1 MLKALRL
8 PATLLL
14 ALVGALLAPKSSADT
29 LTFQQGVGGYT
40 GLKQTT
46 LFEFAPTSVN
56 GGLAAGTWTVDEGDA
71 VNDNRTKQGL
81 IWFDNIFGSSPGQIP
96 FGSTIT
102 EATITATYDDP
113 SSSGFAVHRMLQTWS
128 PATATW
134 DTFTAGVQSDGTE
147 AAVVATTT
155 FSNPNLNTSGNYNA
169 YGTSLTADLQLFSN
183 GTPNYGWVVVPT
195 SGTSGWG
202 WTVAQTNSA
211 VLSVTFTPPASV
223 LSATITGPANSSTV
237 GQNFTITATASTV
250 SPATVTS
257 VTFKDGA
264 TVLGVDT
271 TSPYSWGVT
280 GAALGTHTLTAMVTD
295 SNSATA
301 TSAPVNVT
309 VVNLA
314 PTVSI
319 ASPANGASVGTSF
332 TISANAADP
341 DGTVSSVAFYDGATL
356 LGTDTASPY
365 TWSVTGAAVG
375 NHALTVVAT
384 DNNSAST
391 TSAVVNVAVA
401 VPILIG
407 PAGSGVQTFG
417 TAPPTIQWS
426 TLSLSGGPGDVSSG
440 SGIDTAMSTIA
451 ASSITTALGSQSG
464 SGTSGNAYW
473 RSGDQK
479 LGTQPTGN
487 KMTLLMARLQND
499 SGGTIAGLTV
509 AYNLGVALTPAE
521 EIKGHRV
528 YWSKTGAAG
537 TWTAAGDFLQATPGT
552 TAVSFNIP
560 SLAWANGDSLYIVWT
575 DDNGTT
581 NPDGDFTIDDVN
593 FTITGPQPPTVA
605 ITNPANGATV
615 FTTFTIDAIA
625 ADSDGAITSVAFYD
639 GATLLFTDT
648 TSPYSYTWTGAS
660 VGAHMLTAVA
670 LDNSST
676 STTSTTVNVTV
687 SANSPPVVTLTSPAD
702 LANITTTSTM
712 LTANIA
718 DPEGAAQTVTF
729 YGRERAPIN
738 PGPDFTLIAIPDTQF
753 YSENTG
759 RNPGA
764 PSNSGANISFF
775 NDITDWITANRVSR
789 NIPFVAHMGDMVQN
803 VDSIDAEWVRADG
816 AMWRIENPLTT
827 MLTHGIPWGG
837 APGNHDYSASTG
849 VAVKWNEYFGT
860 ARWAGRP
867 YFGGNYGTNNNN
879 NYQFFKASG
888 LDFLVINLGYRTSTF
903 DIAVHDWADAL
914 MKAHPSH
921 RVILTSHWII
931 GTGHPASFGGQGQA
945 LYDNLKDNPNFFLM
959 LCGHI
964 HGDGRRSDVFEG
976 RTIYTVLSD
985 FQSVFNGGNGFL
997 RTLVFS
1003 PANNRITSE
1012 MYSPTLNRLATTAD
1026 TATYQGTYAMDYNM
1040 QGSVMNWTPLGTVN
1054 IPASG
1059 TSASLNWAGLQT
1071 GKTYEWYAVSNDGV
1085 FLASSSA
1092 RRFITPIGT
1101 PPTVAITS
1109 PANNTTYF
1117 APFTVN
1123 ITATAGDTDGTVT
1136 KVEFYRGAT
1145 KIGEDTSAPY
1155 ESTASG
1161 LGIGSYALTAVATDN
1176 LGNFTTSAVVTVSA
1190 TTLDSDSDGIPDS
1203 YETTHGLNSAN
1214 AADAVLDKDGDGV
1227 SNRDEFIFGTAA
1239 SVSDRYAYSA
1249 AYNSPAGTTTVTF
1262 ATSTGRT
1269 YSVYYR
1275 NSLEAGT
1282 WQAASGVVTGTGAA
1296 MQWTD
1301 DGTVTG
1307 SLPSAAGKRFY
1318 RIEATVVP

>member
-1 MLKALRL
+1 MLQALRL

-14 ALVGALLAPKSSADT
+14 ALVGALLSPKSSADT

-46 LFEFAPTSVN
+46 LFEFAPSSVN
-56 GGLAAGTWTVDEGDA
+56 GGLAAGTWTVDEGGA

-81 IWFDNIFGSSPGQIP
+81 IWFDNIFGSNPGQIP

-102 EATITATYDDP
+102 SATVTATYDDA

-134 DTFTAGVQSDGTE
+134 DTFTAGVQADGTE
-147 AAVVATTT
+147 AAAAATTT
-155 FSNPNLNTSGNYNA
+155 FSNPNSNASGTYNA

-183 GTPNYGWVVVPT
+183 GAPNYGWGVLPT

-202 WTVAQTNSA
+202 WSAAQTNSA
-211 VLSVTFTPPASV
+211 VLSITFTPP
-223 LSATITGPANSSTV
+223 G
-237 GQNFTITATASTV
+237 
-250 SPATVTS
+250 
-257 VTFKDGA
+257 GA
-264 TVLGVDT
+264 
-271 TSPYSWGVT
+271 
-280 GAALGTHTLTAMVTD
+280 
-295 SNSATA
+295 
-301 TSAPVNVT
+301 
-309 VVNLA
+309 
-314 PTVSI
+314 
-319 ASPANGASVGTSF
+319 
-332 TISANAADP
+332 
-341 DGTVSSVAFYDGATL
+341 
-356 LGTDTASPY
+356 
-365 TWSVTGAAVG
+365 
-375 NHALTVVAT
+375 
-384 DNNSAST
+384 
-391 TSAVVNVAVA
+391 
-401 VPILIG
+401 
-407 PAGSGVQTFG
+407 
-417 TAPPTIQWS
+417 
-426 TLSLSGGPGDVSSG
+426 
-440 SGIDTAMSTIA
+440 
-451 ASSITTALGSQSG
+451 
-464 SGTSGNAYW
+464 
-473 RSGDQK
+473 
-479 LGTQPTGN
+479 
-487 KMTLLMARLQND
+487 
-499 SGGTIAGLTV
+499 
-509 AYNLGVALTPAE
+509 
-521 EIKGHRV
+521 
-528 YWSKTGAAG
+528 
-537 TWTAAGDFLQATPGT
+537 
-552 TAVSFNIP
+552 
-560 SLAWANGDSLYIVWT
+560 
-575 DDNGTT
+575 
-581 NPDGDFTIDDVN
+581 
-593 FTITGPQPPTVA
+593 PTVA

-625 ADSDGAITSVAFYD
+625 ADSDGTITSVAFYD

-660 VGAHMLTAVA
+660 VGAHVLTAVA

-676 STTSTTVNVTV
+676 STTSTAINVTV

-718 DPEGAAQTVTF
+718 DPEGDAQTVTF

-1054 IPASG
+1054 VPASG
-1059 TSASLNWAGLQT
+1059 TATSLNWAGLQA

-1109 PANNTTYF
+1109 PANNTTSF

-1190 TTLDSDSDGIPDS
+1190 TTLDSDGDGIPDG
-1203 YETTHGLNSAN
+1203 YETTHGLNPAN
-1214 AADAVLDKDGDGV
+1214 ATDALLDKDGDGV
-1227 SNRDEFIFGTAA
+1227 SNRHEFIFGTAA
-1239 SVSDRYAYSA
+1239 SVSDRYASSA

-1269 YSVYYR
+1269 YRVFYV
-1275 NSLEAGT
+1275 NSLVAGS
-1282 WQAASGVVTGTGAA
+1282 WQAGSGVVPGTGAT